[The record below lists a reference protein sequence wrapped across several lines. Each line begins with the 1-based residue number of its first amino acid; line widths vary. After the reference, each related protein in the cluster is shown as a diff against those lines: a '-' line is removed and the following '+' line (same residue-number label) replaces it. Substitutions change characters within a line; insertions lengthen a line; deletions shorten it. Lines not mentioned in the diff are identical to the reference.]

1 MNSNI
6 IGGLT
11 VAVLALALVLGGFGA
26 GSALGHGVGGTTTVT
41 ATQTV
46 INSSAPYVLHLVIT
60 TNSIFNSTAQDQPG
74 YFVVG
79 PNGLES
85 SAKIALPVNRTIELV
100 IVNYDDGNASF
111 TQPNINAVT
120 GTIGNNIFIAN
131 NDNINS
137 SESSNALILQGGQ
150 TVSSIP
156 ADAVAHTFSVPS
168 LGLNIPVELSSTVV
182 AYFKIAHA
190 GDFTWFCLTACGD
203 AAMQTAGWMTGTL
216 AAS

>member
-1 MNSNI
+1 MNTNI
-6 IGGLT
+6 VGGLT

-26 GSALGHGVGGTTTVT
+26 GSALGHGAGGTTTVT
-41 ATQTV
+41 STQTV
-46 INSSAPYVLHLVIT
+46 TNSSAPYVLHLVIA

-100 IVNYDDGNASF
+100 IVNYDDGNANF

-120 GTIGNNIFIAN
+120 GTVGNNIFIAN

-137 SESSNALILQGGQ
+137 SESSPSTFNLQGGQ
-150 TVSSIP
+150 TVSSVP
-156 ADAVAHTFSVPS
+156 ADAVAHTFSV
-168 LGLNIPVELSSTVV
+168 
-182 AYFKIAHA
+182 
-190 GDFTWFCLTACGD
+190 
-203 AAMQTAGWMTGTL
+203 
-216 AAS
+216 